1 VLNHIDSPHVE
12 IASAICASSAVPGL
26 IDPPQ
31 LLQKGPDGTLIP
43 WEALDAEDD
52 AASSRMRDGSFESDL
67 PVHHLAARYGV
78 SFVIVSM
85 VQPHIVPFWARL
97 TGRPGR
103 PPVGGRDGWR
113 GGFFLALLENLIK
126 GELQKCLRLIASL
139 RLPAVIAGTDWSAL
153 FLQNVP
159 IETGAHTG
167 FNALTLTPDITPG
180 DLLTA
185 LENVPSIQHLE
196 DKIAASERT
205 LWEALPMIRAY
216 MDRYQA
222 IRSCAHALGS
232 FGQFEDALAV
242 PNGLPSAAEE
252 RASASKAENEDGQFL
267 KRIVRALKR
276 GDRASSLMDYG
287 TTL

>member
-1 VLNHIDSPHVE
+1 
-12 IASAICASSAVPGL
+12 
-26 IDPPQ
+26 
-31 LLQKGPDGTLIP
+31 
-43 WEALDAEDD
+43 
-52 AASSRMRDGSFESDL
+52 
-67 PVHHLAARYGV
+67 
-78 SFVIVSM
+78 
-85 VQPHIVPFWARL
+85 
-97 TGRPGR
+97 
-103 PPVGGRDGWR
+103 
-113 GGFFLALLENLIK
+113 
-126 GELQKCLRLIASL
+126 L